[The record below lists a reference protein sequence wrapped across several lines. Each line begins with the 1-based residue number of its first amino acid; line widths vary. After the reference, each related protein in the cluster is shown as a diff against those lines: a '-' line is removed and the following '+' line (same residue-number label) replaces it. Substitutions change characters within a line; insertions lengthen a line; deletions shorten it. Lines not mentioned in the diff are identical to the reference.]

1 MLNFAKL
8 KILGKTDFREI
19 SHRFRIFSFN
29 SFYQKNAEYGEKVCE
44 LQTKILAFFRES
56 FRSLETLLHKRLYR
70 IYSVFSYIMVPQSS

>member
-29 SFYQKNAEYGEKVCE
+29 SFSQKNAEYGEKVCE
-44 LQTKILAFFRES
+44 LQTKILAFFRY
-56 FRSLETLLHKRLYR
+56 LETLLHKRLYR
-70 IYSVFSYIMVPQSS
+70 IYSVFSYIMVPQNS